1 MARARALAGPFAGTA
16 LPSLSCDRINYLV
29 GEVPFY
35 EIKNAPADTQVQWI
49 ITRDGQPP
57 VFYEDPAHRTDG
69 AGQWSG
75 RGGTWTHELTGF
87 YTITAQVEEWS
98 ARTCLTVID
107 AFEACGLAVD
117 RFQQVSAVRS
127 RTAGHYRRG
136 ATAECDS
143 LRSSIRTE
151 GG

>member
-49 ITRDGQPP
+49 IARDGQPP
-57 VFYEDPAHRTDG
+57 VFYADPAQRTDG
-69 AGQWSG
+69 AGLWSG

-87 YTITAQVEEWS
+87 YTITAQVDDWS
-98 ARTCLTVID
+98 ARTCFTVID
-107 AFEACGLAVD
+107 AFDAGPKKTPTELIGVTHVAGD
-117 RFQQVSAVRS
+117 YRF
-127 RTAGHYRRG
+127 AGPG
-136 ATAECDS
+136 TPFGNVPFLVE
-143 LRSSIRTE
+143 
-151 GG
+151 